1 MNLII
6 NKRKLLFTDV
16 GIRSVGLASALTRRS
31 YNIYRLTAS
40 IAIFLPAR
48 LCIQTP
54 MFGK

>member
-48 LCIQTP
+48 LCIQTL